1 MEKIIGLNFLHGEIC
16 AALTVISVSI
26 RKVLC
31 PVTQPHPRCRWGV
44 RGEVRFLSPVEMV
57 QNNNNS
63 ENRDT
68 QLQRSLTVLTLTC
81 APTSPGV
88 PCSPGIP

>member
-1 MEKIIGLNFLHGEIC
+1 MEKIIGLNFLHGDIC

-44 RGEVRFLSPVEMV
+44 RGEVRALSPVEMV

-81 APTSPGV
+81 APTTPGV